1 MNNRAFKDFLCSNN
15 LIKSIKSELNVNITI
30 KMIDGFDDELNQFNL
45 YLTDYPTNRFVKEFI
60 MFSLIFENQKLV
72 EVKAAFHQDIGIDR
86 LKIIADVAVL
96 TEKYLKEIFA

>member
-15 LIKSIKSELNVNITI
+15 LIELIKSELDVNIAITT
-30 KMIDGFDDELNQFNL
+30 IDGFEDELNQFNL
-45 YLTDYPTNRFVKEFI
+45 YLTDFDTDNFRKELI

-72 EVKAAFHQDIGIDR
+72 EVKAAFDQNVSIER

-96 TEKYLKEIFA
+96 TENYLKEIFT

>member
-45 YLTDYPTNRFVKEFI
+45 YLTDYPTTRFVKEFI

>member
-1 MNNRAFKDFLCSNN
+1 MNNRDFKDFLCSNN

>member
-15 LIKSIKSELNVNITI
+15 LIELIKSELDVNTAIVT
-30 KMIDGFDDELNQFNL
+30 IDGFDDELNQFNL
-45 YLTDYPTNRFVKEFI
+45 YLTGYPTDRFVDEFI
-60 MFSLIFENQKLV
+60 MFSLIFKDQKLI

-96 TEKYLKEIFA
+96 TENYLKEIFS